1 MKNILIHGLGQDPS
15 SWDQVKAYLKDEK
28 FNTICPTLFDL
39 AQNDTYSYFNVY
51 RNFEKQTNKYDEKVN
66 LCGLSL
72 GGILALDYAK
82 KYPEKI
88 NSLILIGVPYKIPR
102 LLFNI
107 QTFIFKLMPRSKFT
121 KLGLIK
127 EQFINLVKS
136 VKNLEIDEGL
146 DKINCKTLLICGK
159 KDKINIKS
167 SKLFKKNI
175 KNSKFQIIENA
186 GHEVNIDNPKDLSK
200 LIADF
205 WNKK

>member
-28 FNTICPTLFDL
+28 FNTICPNLFDL
-39 AQNDTYSYFNVY
+39 VQNDSYSYSSVY
-51 RNFEKQTNKYDEKVN
+51 RNFERQINKYDEKVN

-72 GGILALDYAK
+72 GGLFVLDYAR
-82 KYPEKI
+82 KYPIKI

-107 QTFIFKLMPRSKFT
+107 QTFIFKLIPESKFI
-121 KLGLIK
+121 KLGLTK

-136 VKNLEIDEGL
+136 VKNLKIGEDL
-146 DKINCKTLLICGK
+146 DKINCKTLLVCGE

-167 SKLFKKNI
+167 SKLFKTSI
-175 KNSKFQIIENA
+175 KNSKLQIIKNA
-186 GHEVNIDNPKDLSK
+186 GHEVNTDNPKNLSK

-205 WNKK
+205 WNIK